1 MRRTEQISPVS
12 SVSNFTAA
20 TRIRKAGVC
29 LPEHTAAHPGRRQMP
44 CSSFADVRL
53 LGDKLELDIQQL
65 TDVRTPL
72 ILLFV
77 VLVTRYA
84 KQNTKCGDYMMYRC
98 DTLCI
103 TLFLEYGNKATLQ
116 ALAFFSRLARSGIH
130 FKLP

>member
-1 MRRTEQISPVS
+1 MS
-12 SVSNFTAA
+12 
-20 TRIRKAGVC
+20 
-29 LPEHTAAHPGRRQMP
+29 